1 MEKSILIKL
10 RQGEANDVTQNGA
23 YNVSLKEAILLEEG
37 DVVKMHTAILDTSS
51 ESFVILDEDTLI
63 SMKVA
68 QYVRNYK
75 SDYPAV
81 TTYQHNPV
89 INNSQP
95 DLNVNITCR
104 EDVLTGDEFKL
115 SGITVFGKHNS
126 ASKKTDEI
134 VVDYH
139 YNDPHTGT
147 RVNSTVTIPPFAP
160 ISHQMK
166 GFSSPINK
174 LMRGKSAV
182 IDTAPADFDAAGIHA
197 QGFSGN
203 KGAPYPFMDVGTNPI
218 DPTNTSSA
226 VVFDQELAFTIPAGR
241 YLPSEMATILNDEM
255 SALQSLG
262 TVGYNVAANKYP
274 VRSAFLGTLAQAYH
288 LVESPIVDGGLNKT
302 IVWMPS
308 TPNNDE
314 FPTDSLTYGKP
325 IINADDR
332 FIGANEVSLNY
343 DETLKKLN
351 FDALHMPFYVGG
363 SADNTGAGGGQPG
376 AVYPPLLNLQP
387 DDGSNVQIPQIPQQN
402 YGGCFFTHLSPTNF
416 WANQLGFTNITVHP
430 EIADTATPRLGGKD
444 DLLMSRIF
452 LTPGKNIVTAFQG
465 LDNIVFKSDTFNIP
479 KLGDISQPLTTPII
493 SSREFD
499 TPKGDEGYFLIEV
512 GMNLPQKMVGGSDG
526 GITTTSN
533 QVQAVCGK
541 FYTQGNFLQDTGQGS
556 VVYQH
561 KGEPQLLS
569 DMSVTIRNANMTM
582 PEVHDLGNKN
592 SIFLELIKTVPPPQ
606 PPN

>member
-10 RQGEANDVTQNGA
+10 RQGEANDVKQNGA

-51 ESFVILDEDTLI
+51 ESFVILDEDTPI
-63 SMKVA
+63 SIKVA

-160 ISHQMK
+160 ISHEMK

-197 QGFSGN
+197 QGYSGN

-241 YLPSEMATILNDEM
+241 YLPTEMATILNDEM

-262 TVGYNVAANKYP
+262 TVGYDVAANKYP
-274 VRSAFLGTLAQAYH
+274 VRSAFLGTVAQAYH
-288 LVESPIVDGGLNKT
+288 LVESAIVDGGLAKT

-308 TPNNDE
+308 TPNEDE
-314 FPTDSLTYGKP
+314 FPTDSLTYTRP
-325 IINADDR
+325 TTNVDDR

-376 AVYPPLLNLQP
+376 AVYPPDLTLQP
-387 DDGSNVQIPQIPQQN
+387 DTSATKIPQIPQQN
-402 YGGCFFTHLSPTNF
+402 YGGAFFTHLSPTNF
-416 WANQLGFTNITVHP
+416 WANQLGFANITVHP

-444 DLLMSRIF
+444 DLLMSRVF

-512 GMNLPQKMVGGSDG
+512 GMNLPQKMVGGADG

-561 KGEPQLLS
+561 RGEPQLLS
-569 DMSVTIRNANMTM
+569 DMSVTVRNANMTM

-592 SIFLELIKTVPPPQ
+592 SIFLELIKTIPQ
-606 PPN
+606 PQATN

>member
-23 YNVSLKEAILLEEG
+23 YNGSLKEAILLEEG

-325 IINADDR
+325 LINADDR